1 MKYSVVT
8 RDIQNLRSLQ
18 DIIMEEDPSEELF
31 LECDVRR
38 AMKSKRIRDVDILLV
53 ELALYTF
60 IF

>member
-1 MKYSVVT
+1 
-8 RDIQNLRSLQ
+8 
-18 DIIMEEDPSEELF
+18 MEEDPSAELF